1 MRKWKKIVVTVLF
14 FSSFLKNSQHLGS
27 SSTCS
32 SQPEESM
39 LGVCGASDYGAGSA
53 VSSVLDG

>member
-1 MRKWKKIVVTVLF
+1 MRKCKNIVVTVFFPLLF
-14 FSSFLKNSQHLGS
+14 SEDFS
-27 SSTCS
+27 TRS

-39 LGVCGASDYGAGSA
+39 LGVCGGSDYGAGSA

>member
-1 MRKWKKIVVTVLF
+1 MRKCKNIVVTVF
-14 FSSFLKNSQHLGS
+14 FSSPFLKISQHLGS

-32 SQPEESM
+32 SQPKESM
-39 LGVCGASDYGAGSA
+39 MGVCGGSDYGA